1 LLKVNNNNLTLIFSS
16 VGHAFMHM
24 FAAFYFVIILAIE
37 DQWMI
42 SYDELIRLWTLG
54 SLLVGI
60 GALPAGWI
68 SDRWSR
74 SMMMVIMFLGMGFSS
89 IICGL
94 SENKLFLFIGL
105 SLLGLFCSIYHPVGV
120 AWIVNSYKKR
130 GKALGINGIFG
141 GIGIGTGA
149 YVAGLL
155 VEVYGWQL
163 AFIIP
168 GVISII
174 LSIILFFLIISKY
187 ISFRNISVKS
197 FDEKHSSS
205 QLILVAI
212 ILLTAMFG
220 LGLTFQF
227 MQTSLPKL
235 FDLRIENIS
244 TYQIGAIVA
253 LIYGLSGLMSLIG
266 GLLADKFS
274 LKKIYLIGMIFQI
287 PFFIFISFFTGIPLV
302 IVCLLTVLFNA
313 SILPTENIL
322 LAKYTPRRHHGS
334 MYGIKFI
341 VAFGSGPLAVYLIS
355 LVYKLTSEFGMLFIL
370 SAIIMLIISIMTFF
384 LPVTKYKTN

>member
-1 LLKVNNNNLTLIFSS
+1 MNNNNLTLIFSS

>member
-1 LLKVNNNNLTLIFSS
+1 VNNNNLTLIFSS